1 MNYLWRIELFG
12 GLRALSG
19 ERVIMRF
26 RTHKTGALLAYLAL
40 FPGRPHPREELCDL
54 LWPEAPLDSGR
65 MNLRVALSSL
75 RRQIEPPG
83 TPHGA
88 VLLADRSKIQLNP
101 VACATDV
108 ADFEAAVEASS
119 RPGADEA
126 AALTRAAGLYRGD
139 LLPEIYED
147 WALGERERLAQAH
160 LGALHRLTRLLT
172 QAGDFNRALGHAHR
186 ALPLDPLCEKSHR
199 LLMRLYAALGRPDA
213 ARQQY
218 QTLTQLLRVELN
230 AVPSPKTRDLAAR
243 LDAPVSERMAFP
255 PDAFPSVPVP
265 DKPRPLSFEDAPAE
279 HAPADSLPVTFT
291 RFFGRAEERERLTA
305 LLTDPQTRLVTLT
318 GPGGNGKTRL
328 AVEAAR
334 GLGGP
339 FPGGVWFVPLADLS
353 EPRRLGDAILAAL
366 RLPRAAPADPWE
378 QIVAAL
384 TGPPVL
390 LILDNFEQIAAGAA
404 PAVLSLLARVPALT
418 CLVTSRRRLDVPGE
432 REVPVAPLPVPGGTE
447 TAEQVARSASAQV
460 FVDRAQA
467 VRPDFA
473 VTDRSAPDLA
483 ALCRAL
489 EGIPL
494 ALELAAAR
502 IRALSLAQMRT
513 RLDQRFE
520 LLASR
525 RGDKGT
531 RHRSLW
537 AAIEWSYDL
546 LPAHLQRFFTLISV
560 FRGGWTLEAAEAVC
574 EEPAAL
580 EALAQLRANSLVGA
594 EDSLPELRFRLLESL
609 REFAWEQ
616 LPFDEREAAGE
627 RHAAFFA
634 AQAARADDVLQGPDQ
649 ADWLRRFEADAANLL
664 VALDWLNDRPHRASE
679 ALAMTTAL
687 YHFWLLSG
695 RQREGR
701 ARLDALLA
709 RWTTP
714 DAARADALTV
724 AGNLAEAEGDLP
736 GARAL
741 MEEGLALNLRLGREE
756 QAARLRGDL
765 GIVACRQGR
774 LPEAQAHW
782 EKTLA
787 FWQGRNEPRR
797 AAAMLNNLGIL
808 ARRRGDTDT
817 AQARFLECLTL
828 YRQIGD
834 TLRAATVLSNLGL
847 TADSRGDLEEAVGWF
862 EESLALQRALGN
874 ARGVAITLNGLGMT
888 TRKRGLLAEAQA
900 YLSESLTIFTR
911 MEDTGGI
918 LHCLQSL
925 TETWI
930 ALGLPEPAAVALGA
944 LATMYQAGEITQLA
958 GEAEAWAGVE
968 QALAAALGPDRFA
981 DARARGAA
989 LSPMQAAEHALSV
1002 CRASAV

>member
-1 MNYLWRIELFG
+1 MNYFWRIELLG
-12 GLRALSG
+12 GLRVLSG
-19 ERVIMRF
+19 ERVMTRF
-26 RTHKTGALLAYLAL
+26 RTHKTASLLAYLAL
-40 FPGRPHPREELCDL
+40 FPERPHAREELCDL
-54 LWPEAPLDSGR
+54 LWPEADLDAGR

-75 RRQIEPPG
+75 RRQMEPPG
-83 TPHGA
+83 TPHGG
-88 VLLADRSKIQLNP
+88 VLTADRSKIHLNP
-101 VACATDV
+101 DVCTTDI
-108 ADFEAAVEASS
+108 AEFEAALAASS
-119 RPGADEA
+119 GASEKE
-126 AALTRAAGLYRGD
+126 ALTRAVSLYRGD
-139 LLPEIYED
+139 LLPEIYDD

-172 QAGDFNRALGHAHR
+172 QEGDFDRALDYAHR

-199 LLMRLYAALGRPDA
+199 LLMRLYAAMGRPDA

-218 QTLTQLLRVELN
+218 QTLTQLLRVEMN
-230 AVPSPKTRDLAAR
+230 AAPGPKTRDLAAH
-243 LDAPVSERMAFP
+243 LDDPSAEREVSSLITLSSTPGRTQPLP
-255 PDAFPSVPVP
+255 PQ
-265 DKPRPLSFEDAPAE
+265 DAPAGNVSS
-279 HAPADSLPVTFT
+279 DSLPVTFT

-334 GLGGP
+334 GLSGL
-339 FPGGVWFVPLADLS
+339 FPGGIWFVPLADVAD
-353 EPRRLGDAILAAL
+353 PRRLGDAVLAAL
-366 RLPRAAPADPWE
+366 RLPRIADPWA

-384 TGPPVL
+384 AGPPVL

-404 PAVLSLLARVPALT
+404 PAVLSLLGKAPALT

-432 REVPVAPLPVPGGTE
+432 CELPVAPLPVPDTTE
-447 TAEQVARSASAQV
+447 SAEQVARNASAQV

-473 VTDRSAPDLA
+473 VTDRSSQDLA

-494 ALELAAAR
+494 ALELAASR
-502 IRALSLAQMRT
+502 IRALSLAQMRV

-546 LPAHLQRFFTLISV
+546 LPAPSQRFFALLSV

-580 EALAQLRANSLVGA
+580 EALAQLRANSLLLA
-594 EDSLPELRFRLLESL
+594 EDGLPDLRFRLLESL

-616 LPFDEREAAGE
+616 LSPDDREAAGE
-627 RHAAFFA
+627 RHADLFA
-634 AQAARADDVLQGPDQ
+634 ALAARADDVLQGPDQ
-649 ADWLRRFEADAANLL
+649 GDWLRRFEADASNLL
-664 VALDWLNDRPHRASE
+664 LALDWLNDRPDRVAE

-695 RQREGR
+695 RQHEGR
-701 ARLDALLA
+701 ARLDVLLA
-709 RWTTP
+709 RWAAP

-736 GARAL
+736 GARAR
-741 MEEGLALNLRLGREE
+741 MEEGIALNLRLGREE
-756 QAARLRGDL
+756 QAARGRGDL
-765 GIVACRQGR
+765 GIVASRQGR

-782 EKTLA
+782 EATTA
-787 FWQGRNEPRR
+787 YWQGRNEPRR
-797 AAAMLNNLGIL
+797 AAATLNNLGIL
-808 ARRRGDTDT
+808 ARRQGDLDA
-817 AQARFLECLTL
+817 AQTRFLECLAL
-828 YRQIGD
+828 YRQAGD
-834 TLRAATVLSNLGL
+834 TQKTASVLHNLGL
-847 TADSRGDLEEAVGWF
+847 TAQDRGDLDEAGRWLEEGLV
-862 EESLALQRALGN
+862 LQRALGN
-874 ARGVAITLNGLGMT
+874 ARGAAMTLHGLGT
-888 TRKRGLLAEAQA
+888 TAHKRGRFAEAQA
-900 YLSESLTIFTR
+900 FLAESLTLFTR

-918 LHCLQSL
+918 LHNLRSL
-925 TETWI
+925 VETWL
-930 ALGLPEPAAVALGA
+930 ALGLPEPAAIAWGA
-944 LATMYQAGEITQLA
+944 LTAMYQAGEITPMA
-958 GEAEAWAGVE
+958 GEAEAQADVE
-968 QALAAALGPDRFA
+968 QALRAALGPARFA
-981 DARARGAA
+981 AAHARGAA
-989 LSPMQAAEHALSV
+989 LSPMQAAEYALSV
-1002 CRASAV
+1002 CRAPAA

>member
-1 MNYLWRIELFG
+1 MNYFWRIELLG
-12 GLRALSG
+12 GLRVLSG
-19 ERVIMRF
+19 ERVMTRF
-26 RTHKTGALLAYLAL
+26 RTHKTASLLAYLAL
-40 FPGRPHPREELCDL
+40 FPERPHSREELCDL
-54 LWPEAPLDSGR
+54 LWPEADLDAGR

-75 RRQIEPPG
+75 RRQMEPPG

-88 VLLADRSKIQLNP
+88 VLVADRSKIHLNP
-101 VACATDV
+101 AVCTTDI
-108 ADFEAAVEASS
+108 AEFEAVLAASS
-119 RPGADEA
+119 GAEEE
-126 AALTRAAGLYRGD
+126 ALTRAVSLYRGD
-139 LLPEIYED
+139 LLPEIYDD

-160 LGALHRLTRLLT
+160 LGVLHRLIRLLT
-172 QAGDFNRALGHAHR
+172 QAGDFDRALDYAHR
-186 ALPLDPLCEKSHR
+186 VLPLDPLCEKSHR
-199 LLMRLYAALGRPDA
+199 LLMRLYAAMGRPDA

-218 QTLTQLLRVELN
+218 QTLTQLLRVEMN
-230 AVPSPKTRDLAAR
+230 AAPSSKTRDLAAH
-243 LDAPVSERMAFP
+243 LDDPSAEREAASPATLSPAPGRTQ
-255 PDAFPSVPVP
+255 
-265 DKPRPLSFEDAPAE
+265 PLFSPDAPAE
-279 HAPADSLPVTFT
+279 HAPSDSLPITFT

-334 GLGGP
+334 GLGGL
-339 FPGGVWFVPLADLS
+339 FPGGIWFIPLADVAD
-353 EPRRLGDAILAAL
+353 PRRLGDAVLAAL
-366 RLPRAAPADPWE
+366 RLPRTADPWA

-384 TGPPVL
+384 AGPPVL

-404 PAVLSLLARVPALT
+404 PTVLSLLGKAPALT

-432 REVPVAPLPVPGGTE
+432 CELPVAPLPVPDAAE
-447 TAEQVARSASAQV
+447 SAEQVVRNASAQV

-473 VTDRSAPDLA
+473 VTDRSSQDLA

-494 ALELAAAR
+494 ALELAASR
-502 IRALSLAQMRT
+502 IRALSLAQMRV

-546 LPAHLQRFFTLISV
+546 LPAHLQRFFVLLSI

-580 EALAQLRANSLVGA
+580 EALAQLRANSLLLA
-594 EDSLPELRFRLLESL
+594 EDGLSDLRFRLLESL

-616 LPFDEREAAGE
+616 LSPDDREAAGK
-627 RHAAFFA
+627 RHTAFFA
-634 AQAARADDVLQGPDQ
+634 ALAQQADDVLQGPEQ
-649 ADWLRRFEADAANLL
+649 GDWLRRFEADAANLIL
-664 VALDWLNDRPHRASE
+664 ALDWLNDRPDRAAE

-695 RQREGR
+695 RQHEGR
-701 ARLDALLA
+701 ARLDSLLVRLA
-709 RWTTP
+709 AP

-736 GARAL
+736 GARVR

-756 QAARLRGDL
+756 QAARGRGDL
-765 GIVACRQGR
+765 GIIASRQGR
-774 LPEAQAHW
+774 LPEAVAHW
-782 EKTLA
+782 EATTA
-787 FWQGRNEPRR
+787 YWQGRNEPRR
-797 AAAMLNNLGIL
+797 AAATLNNLGIL
-808 ARRRGDTDT
+808 ERRQGDLDA
-817 AQARFLECLTL
+817 AQRRFVECLAL
-828 YRQIGD
+828 YRQAGD
-834 TLRAATVLSNLGL
+834 TLRVATVLHNLGL
-847 TADSRGDLEEAVGWF
+847 TAQDRGDLDESGRWLEEG
-862 EESLALQRALGN
+862 LALQQALGN
-874 ARGVAITLNGLGMT
+874 ARGAAITLHGLGT
-888 TRKRGLLAEAQA
+888 TAQKRGRFAEAQA
-900 YLSESLTIFTR
+900 FLAESLTIFTR

-918 LHCLQSL
+918 LHNLRSL
-925 TETWI
+925 VETWL
-930 ALGLPEPAAVALGA
+930 ALGLPEPASVAWGA
-944 LATMYQAGEITQLA
+944 LTAMYQAGEITPLP
-958 GEAEAWAGVE
+958 GEAEVQAGVE
-968 QALAAALGPDRFA
+968 QALLIALGPARFDVA
-981 DARARGAA
+981 HARGAS

-1002 CRASAV
+1002 CRAPAP